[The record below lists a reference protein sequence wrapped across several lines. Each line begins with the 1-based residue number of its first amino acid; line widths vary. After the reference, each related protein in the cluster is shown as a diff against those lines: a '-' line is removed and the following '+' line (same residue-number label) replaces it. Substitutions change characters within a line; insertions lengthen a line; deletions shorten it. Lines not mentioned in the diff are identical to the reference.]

1 MQIAEREH
9 TRQDT
14 SAASVADAGPKEW
27 LTADHA
33 GVYAGV
39 GVGTIR
45 QACNRNELRHIRVGG
60 GSKGPIRTR
69 KEWIDEWLERWAR
82 GGQTM

>member
-1 MQIAEREH
+1 MQEAEREL

-14 SAASVADAGPKEW
+14 SAGSDPGSKEW